1 MVSRYTHKSVTWV
14 DVETPTKEEVRKL
27 MAEFSIHPLVAEELL
42 LPTVKPKVELYND
55 QFIYLILHF
64 PAFRHTHGAGTDQE
78 VDFIIGRNFI
88 ITTRYDTIDP
98 LHKFSK
104 IFEVNSILDRSD
116 IGEHAGFVF
125 FYMIKK
131 LYKALEHELE
141 YISDRLHATEEHIF
155 KGMEK
160 EMVIELSNISR
171 ELLAF
176 KQAVALHREVLESF
190 EIAAR
195 SFFGDDYAFHTR
207 AILGEFHRI
216 NAGILAQ
223 LDWLVELRETNNSLL
238 TTKQNEVMKILTIM
252 AFVTFPLSLLASIFG
267 MQTTYLPFVGHPNDF
282 WIIIGV
288 MGIAMFFF
296 FLFFKYKKWL

>member
-27 MAEFSIHPLVAEELL
+27 MDEFSIHPLVAEELL

-64 PAFRHTHGAGTDQE
+64 PAFRHTHTAGTDQE

-176 KQAVALHREVLESF
+176 KQAIALHREVLESF

-195 SFFGDDYAFHTR
+195 SFF
-207 AILGEFHRI
+207 
-216 NAGILAQ
+216 
-223 LDWLVELRETNNSLL
+223 
-238 TTKQNEVMKILTIM
+238 
-252 AFVTFPLSLLASIFG
+252 
-267 MQTTYLPFVGHPNDF
+267 
-282 WIIIGV
+282 
-288 MGIAMFFF
+288 
-296 FLFFKYKKWL
+296 